1 MSNKLPKKR
10 NDSELVIKINDGRV
24 KIPIKNQFGE
34 TLGSIVFAPTDTNIV
49 DRYEEV
55 VRFWKNYKMPEVDSI
70 EAARKAEK
78 EISEKMS
85 YLING
90 DAEKAFFQV
99 LGPFS
104 PMDDG
109 RIFLEIVI
117 DSVAK
122 VIEAKL
128 NTNVTKVQRRV
139 NKYVAKYH
147 N

>member
-55 VRFWKNYKMPEVDSI
+55 VRFWKNYKMPEDDSI

-109 RIFLEIVI
+109 RI
-117 DSVAK
+117 SS
-122 VIEAKL
+122 KL
-128 NTNVTKVQRRV
+128 
-139 NKYVAKYH
+139 
-147 N
+147 

>member
-1 MSNKLPKKR
+1 MEMQKKR
-10 NDSELVIKINDGRV
+10 
-24 KIPIKNQFGE
+24 
-34 TLGSIVFAPTDTNIV
+34 
-49 DRYEEV
+49 
-55 VRFWKNYKMPEVDSI
+55 
-70 EAARKAEK
+70 
-78 EISEKMS
+78 
-85 YLING
+85 
-90 DAEKAFFQV
+90 FQV

-122 VIEAKL
+122 VIETKL